1 MASKRY
7 RTFMLILYEDDV
19 NYFDY
24 INQIT
29 QKQFKNN
36 NYRYLHFSSSMF
48 YLCGDELVN
57 WSGGCFPEQLIV
69 YDPLTNKI
77 KTDYKNIKTTI
88 FKINI

>member
-1 MASKRY
+1 
-7 RTFMLILYEDDV
+7 
-19 NYFDY
+19 
-24 INQIT
+24 
-29 QKQFKNN
+29 
-36 NYRYLHFSSSMF
+36 MF